1 MPLNKS
7 NENSKGVVL
16 VLVLVIFM
24 ALSGLTLMTIEVSS
38 RGAVEASRMRGE
50 YEAHFVAEEILY
62 LVYQRL
68 RDDKTPFSDS
78 SKESWV
84 GAWES
89 DGASYVITPC
99 NSKINLNELSK
110 VSDPKKI
117 LTIMKRI
124 LPSGV
129 DVNRLLGSLGNWVGK
144 SVNSVLIKM
153 DRFYYASQSPSYAP
167 SNDELKTPEEVMLV
181 SGWREFDPT
190 WIGDTFTVWG
200 DEKLN
205 INFVS
210 RETLL
215 AYFPKLG
222 QNVDKIIHWRDTRGF
237 TDLSQVLSVAGIQAD
252 SNLYRDMLNY
262 LTVRSSYFE
271 VLVTSEV
278 VGCKVV
284 KRYILSRSENFQ
296 DQLPK
301 LIFQNDVSVTFTDN
315 R

>member
-1 MPLNKS
+1 MLLNKS
-7 NENSKGVVL
+7 NEKSKGVVL

-38 RGAVEASRMRGE
+38 RGAVAASRMRGE
-50 YEAHFVAEEILY
+50 YEAHFAAEEILY

-89 DGASYVITPC
+89 DGSSYIVTPC
-99 NSKINLNELSK
+99 NAKVNLNELSK

-117 LTIMKRI
+117 FSIMERI
-124 LPSGV
+124 LPGGV
-129 DVNRLLGSLGNWVGK
+129 DTNRLLGSLGNWVGK
-144 SVNSVLIKM
+144 RVNPVLQKM
-153 DRFYYASQSPSYAP
+153 DRFYYASQYPSYAP
-167 SNDELKTPEEVMLV
+167 SKSELKTPEEVLLV

-200 DEKLN
+200 SEKLN

-215 AYFPKLG
+215 AYIPKLG
-222 QNVDKIIHWRDTRGF
+222 LKVDKIIYWRDTRGF
-237 TDLSQVLSVAGIQAD
+237 TDLSQVLSVAGIQSD
-252 SNLYRDMLNY
+252 SNLYRDMLSY

-278 VGCKVV
+278 TGCKVI
-284 KRYILSRSENFQ
+284 KRYILSRPENFQ

-301 LIFQNDVSVTFTDN
+301 LVFQNDVSVTFTDN